1 MATIIKPFLPNF
13 PLQKQTL
20 PLNSQW
26 ISCKPI
32 SDSVTTLPV
41 SHLRQQGQFAAAVA
55 FNPSGN
61 FDLPIYD
68 GEEGRFEIV
77 IDNDIVR
84 RLDLS
89 PFHNVTGF
97 VSPSRVEPKEFLER
111 TIGFTINYTREDP
124 MDPRELPEFPDI
136 RLWF

>member
-41 SHLRQQGQFAAAVA
+41 SHFRQQGQFAAAVA

-68 GEEGRFEIV
+68 GEEGNNLILILVLSHF
-77 IDNDIVR
+77 
-84 RLDLS
+84 RLSLC
-89 PFHNVTGF
+89 VLQLKYCY
-97 VSPSRVEPKEFLER
+97 R
-111 TIGFTINYTREDP
+111 IGV
-124 MDPRELPEFPDI
+124 L
-136 RLWF
+136 